1 MVRREIVKYSNSRAL
16 AADSST
22 GRKTAKDRE
31 AVKGLNA
38 MKATILMVVICG
50 LLGAVS
56 RLEAAQEDP
65 AKGFAQP
72 PNAAETPERMAAWFK
87 DPPMQYRSRP
97 LYWLNATLTTGV
109 LRGQIQAMRDQCGFG
124 GFAPLTLRSARPEY
138 LTDEYFARY
147 GLILEMAEKLGLKV
161 IFYDDIN
168 FPTGTAGGRL
178 AERYPDSMLKNLRKV
193 EEEVAG
199 PRTVE
204 LRIPEGTLMAAVAME
219 TGTKQRLDLAGSIK
233 DGMLRWDAPQGTW
246 KVMFFVCVTEGGFVD
261 YLDPEAVRR
270 WMSLTYDE
278 FAKRFGRHF
287 GTTIVQSF
295 FDDAAMV
302 YTSGGRTWTTA
313 FNKKFTLKHGM
324 DPALLYPALWYDIGP
339 DTEAARVALFG
350 MRAELMAEGFVRT
363 IHEWCAAHGIQV
375 SGHPAGNYEPQPVE
389 VSGDNIKFYKHCDIP
404 LLDSIHYYTHGRDGF
419 KLPTSAAFNYDRPVT
434 AVEIYGNYPDGS
446 VDSAMLYRSAME
458 LYVRGANLMI
468 PHGMWY
474 DPATM
479 HIPPE
484 FSHRNPR
491 FGSELPAYNRFVGR
505 CSLLLQGGRHV
516 ADIGVLYPVVAL
528 QAAYQFD
535 VPGMQQPNWGK
546 EAPPEADYLKISD
559 RLTGAVRRD
568 FTFLHP
574 EIMDERCS
582 VEGAKVRLNNTNNWE
597 TYSVL
602 VLPGGNVISWSNLQ
616 KLQSFYN
623 NGGKVI
629 GTTQLPFKSSEF
641 GHDADVQRVI
651 KAMFGATPS
660 RRVVRD
666 SDSSYRV
673 RIEASGS
680 TIKTYVKGVLVD
692 VTVDDSMKKGCIG
705 FRQGGDEPGGIGE
718 VKVTS
723 LDGRLLFR
731 DDFEGG
737 LDKWANIRNA
747 NLSDGWLKIRGNEF
761 MRSREGDGWTDY
773 VLEADLNTN
782 DACSGLVF
790 RADPNGSNCY
800 MWQFWPGKNRVRPHK
815 KINGGWWVIK
825 DIPCTDVDE
834 SLKKY
839 QVSTNAKG
847 GKCFFAPNPTAET
860 LRAILDDALPVG
872 DVAFEGSPRMDSGG
886 GMLSY
891 LHKVKDGANVYYF
904 ANSSN
909 DKVDTWVRLRG
920 KMTLQQW
927 DPHSGAMSPQECEHT
942 TEKGQEVTR
951 VHLVLEPVK
960 SVFLTEA
967 FAGAGEGVR
976 GKK

>member
-1 MVRREIVKYSNSRAL
+1 M
-16 AADSST
+16 
-22 GRKTAKDRE
+22 
-31 AVKGLNA
+31 
-38 MKATILMVVICG
+38 CG
-50 LLGAVS
+50 QLGAFS
-56 RLEAAQEDP
+56 RLEAAQEDL

-72 PNAAETPERMAAWFK
+72 PNAAEAVGGGGTRDGGADAPEGMAAWFK
-87 DPPMQYRSRP
+87 DPPIQYRSRP
-97 LYWLNATLTTGV
+97 LYWLNAALTTDV

-147 GLILEMAEKLGLKV
+147 GLMLEMAEKLGLKV

-178 AERYPDSMLKNLRKV
+178 ARQYPDSMLKNLRKV

-204 LRIPEGTLMAAVAME
+204 IRIPRGTPMAAVAME

-233 DGMLRWDAPQGTW
+233 DGTLRLNVPEGNW

-287 GTTIVQSF
+287 GATIVQSF

-313 FNKKFTLKHGM
+313 FNKKFTLKHGT
-324 DPALLYPALWYDIGP
+324 DPSLLYPALWYDIGP

-350 MRAELMAEGFVRT
+350 FRAELMAEGFVRT
-363 IHEWCAAHGIQV
+363 IHEWCAAHGV
-375 SGHPAGNYEPQPVE
+375 KASGHPAGNYAPQPVE

-419 KLPTSAAFNYDRPVT
+419 KLPTSASFTYDRPLT

-446 VDSAMLYRSAME
+446 VDAAMLYRSAME

-474 DPATM
+474 DPAKM
-479 HIPPE
+479 NIPPE

-505 CSLLLQGGRHV
+505 CSLMLQGGRHV
-516 ADIGVLYPVVAL
+516 ADIGVLYPVAAM

-535 VPGMQQPNWGK
+535 VPGIQQPNWGYD
-546 EAPPEADYLKISD
+546 APPEADYLAISD
-559 RLTGAVRRD
+559 RLTGRVCRD

-574 EIMDERCS
+574 EIIDERCS
-582 VEGAKVRLNNTNNWE
+582 VEGATLRLNNATNRE
-597 TYSVL
+597 EYR
-602 VLPGGNVISWSNLQ
+602 VIIIP
-616 KLQSFYN
+616 
-623 NGGKVI
+623 GGKVI
-629 GTTQLPFKSSEF
+629 PWSSLQKIQKFYDNGGRVVATTQLPFKSSEF
-641 GHDADVQRVI
+641 GHDADVKRTI
-651 KAMFGATPS
+651 ESMFGVVPS
-660 RRVVRD
+660 NTVVQT
-666 SDSSYRV
+666 SDVPYRV
-673 RIEASGS
+673 RIEISGS

-692 VTVDDSMKKGCIG
+692 VTTDSACGKGCIG
-705 FRQGGDEPGGIGE
+705 FREGGDEQGGFANL
-718 VKVTS
+718 KVTS
-723 LDGRLLFR
+723 LDGALLFK
-731 DDFEGG
+731 DDFTRG
-737 LDKWANIRNA
+737 LEQWINTNNTRVR
-747 NLSDGWLKIRGNEF
+747 DGWLTVRGNER
-761 MRSREGDGWTDY
+761 MRSRSGAEWVDY
-773 VLEADLNTN
+773 VVEADISPS
-782 DACSGLVF
+782 DAPAGLVF
-790 RADPNGSNCY
+790 RAVDENNCY
-800 MWQFWPGKNRVRPHK
+800 MWQFLPNKKKLRPHK
-815 KINGGWWVIK
+815 KVNGAWWVIK
-825 DIPCTDVDE
+825 EVPCSDIDE
-834 SLKKY
+834 SPKPFNTHGN
-839 QVSTNAKG
+839 SKG
-847 GKCFFAPNPTAET
+847 GKAYFALRPTAGT
-860 LRAILDDALPVG
+860 LQSILDDALPIG
-872 DVAFEGSPRMDSGG
+872 DVNFESSPRADAGG

-909 DKVDTWVRLRG
+909 DRVDTWVRLRG
-920 KMTLQQW
+920 KLTLQKW
-927 DPHSGAMSPQECEHT
+927 DPHSGTMLPLECAQI
-942 TEKGQEVTR
+942 TENGQEVTR

-960 SVFLTEA
+960 SVFLTEP